1 MAGEP
6 PDGPES
12 TPTGDQPA
20 APAGEESSGR
30 AAFVA
35 ALRVRRNAKWG
46 LAAGLALTAA
56 VFVLFV
62 LVPGSQRSPALYVGL
77 GFVLALSTAGLV
89 AFLLTLGR
97 AVRLS
102 RQL

>member
-1 MAGEP
+1 MASER
-6 PDGPES
+6 PDGDAVPPE
-12 TPTGDQPA
+12 A
-20 APAGEESSGR
+20 ADAESGK

-35 ALRVRRNAKWG
+35 ALRVRRNAKLG
-46 LAAGLALTAA
+46 LAAGLTLALAA
-56 VFVLFV
+56 FVLFV
-62 LVPGSQRSPALYVGL
+62 ALPGSRRSPALYVGL

-97 AVRLS
+97 AIRLA

>member
-1 MAGEP
+1 MAGERSEGTESAVELDV
-6 PDGPES
+6 DGAE
-12 TPTGDQPA
+12 
-20 APAGEESSGR
+20 SGR

-46 LAAGLALTAA
+46 IAVGVALAAAA
-56 VFVLFV
+56 FVLFV
-62 LVPGSQRSPALYVGL
+62 VFPGVRRSPLLYVGL
-77 GFVLALSTAGLV
+77 GFVLAMSTAGLV

-102 RQL
+102 RRL

>member
-1 MAGEP
+1 MPGEP

-12 TPTGDQPA
+12 TPTGDR
-20 APAGEESSGR
+20 PAGAGSDEPSGR

-46 LAAGLALTAA
+46 LAVGLALTVA

-62 LVPGSQRSPALYVGL
+62 LVPGSRRPPALYVAL